1 MRQQLPDPTLWLSR
15 QAGEDILQVG
25 VGLMSIQA
33 RRLDQ
38 AHDRRCALA
47 GAQRT
52 RKEPVL
58 AADGN
63 RPDLVLDPVV
73 IDGGVSIRQVM
84 GQRRPALERV
94 VDGLGAG

>member
-1 MRQQLPDPTLWLSR
+1 MGQQLPDPTLRLSR
-15 QAGEDILQVG
+15 QAGEDVLQIG
-25 VGLMSIQA
+25 EGLMPVEA

-38 AHDRRCALA
+38 THDRRRPLA

-58 AADGN
+58 TADGN

-73 IDGGVSIRQVM
+73 VDGDVSIRQVM
-84 GQRRPALERV
+84 GQRRPAFEGV
-94 VDGLGAG
+94 VDGFGAG